1 MPLTLRPKNDI
12 LSTMISSV
20 LAGDIV
26 SDIAAISTVRQF
38 LEGAASTQADLDYD
52 LYALLQSF
60 YITSAEGVDL
70 DTRGLDYGLAR
81 DSGQAAS
88 DPVVF
93 TRLTQT
99 IDDIPLP
106 AQQVV
111 QATLSDGTT
120 VLYRS
125 LGDAVLAASGRSVSG
140 PAPGTA
146 LTAGVN
152 DQVSLNVDG
161 DGVRTLTLGAQ
172 STATAIAAA
181 IQAAVRALAALNP
194 SHQPAYTTFRADYSV
209 TMPGVY
215 TLRSGTAGPSSSV
228 VVSATTGSTTLKLG
242 LGAGGLESVGMDS
255 LSVPVICDSIGVIG
269 NVSAGQINELTTQA
283 TGIDTVSNPL
293 AFSNGREPASDD
305 AYRQDVRAYILGL
318 GRGTQDSILRAVYA
332 TLGSDGQ
339 RHVFAAQALYGVGTV
354 QVFVCDGRSVTV
366 GAQSDTVQDVQN
378 ELDGLGS
385 EPGGWIAGGA
395 TVGVASCSILQVP
408 IAVTV
413 TVGPTPNLVQAQQ
426 AIRNALYTLVFQWP
440 IGEALSYSV
449 VARRIDETIVEVL
462 NVVFTLPAAFSTTPT
477 SVVEGGI
484 GSKIMP
490 AEIVVTVVRA

>member
-1 MPLTLRPKNDI
+1 MPLTLRAKNEI
-12 LSTMISSV
+12 LSTMINSV
-20 LAGDIV
+20 LSGDIV

-70 DTRGLDYGLAR
+70 DTRGLDMGLAR

-99 IDDIPLP
+99 IDDVPLP
-106 AQQVV
+106 APQVV

-140 PAPGTA
+140 PAPATS
-146 LTAGVN
+146 LTAGAN
-152 DQVSLNVDG
+152 DQVSLNLDG
-161 DGVRTLTLGAQ
+161 DGVRTFTLGTQ
-172 STATAIAAA
+172 LTGTAIAAA
-181 IQAAVRALAALNP
+181 IQAAVRALAAIGP
-194 SHQPAYTTFRADYSV
+194 SHQDAYTTFRCDYSL
-209 TMPGVY
+209 TTPGVY
-215 TLRSGTAGPSSSV
+215 TLRSGTAGPTSSV
-228 VVSATTGSTTLKLG
+228 VVSATAGSTALKLG
-242 LGAGGLESVGMDS
+242 LAAGGLEAVGMDS
-255 LSVPVICDSIGVIG
+255 ISIPVLCDRIGVIG

-366 GAQSDTVQDVQN
+366 GAQGDVISDVQN

-385 EPGGWIAGGA
+385 EPGGWIPGGA
-395 TVGVASCSILQVP
+395 TVGVAACPIL
-408 IAVTV
+408 TV
-413 TVGPTPNLVQAQQ
+413 DVDVLVALGPTPNLVQAQQ
-426 AIRNALYTLVFQWP
+426 ALRNAVYALLYNWP
-440 IGEALSYSV
+440 VGQSLSYAV
-449 VARRIDETIVEVL
+449 LTRRIDDTVAEMLGVNYTM
-462 NVVFTLPAAFSTTPT
+462 PAAFSTSPT
-477 SVVEGGI
+477 SDIVVSI
-484 GSKIMP
+484 GTKIMP
-490 AEIVVTVVRA
+490 GSISIEVQRA

>member
-1 MPLTLRPKNDI
+1 MPLTLRAKNEI

-20 LAGDIV
+20 LSGDIV
-26 SDIAAISTVRQF
+26 SDIAPISSARQF

-52 LYALLQSF
+52 LYALVRSF
-60 YITSAEGVDL
+60 LITTAKGIDL
-70 DTRGLDYGLAR
+70 DQRGLDYGLAR

-99 IDDIPLP
+99 IEDLPLP
-106 AQQVV
+106 APQVV

-125 LGDAVLAASGRSVSG
+125 LGDAVLASSGRSVSG
-140 PAPGTA
+140 PAPATA
-146 LTAGVN
+146 ITAGGN
-152 DQVSLNVDG
+152 DQVSLNLDG
-161 DGVRTLTLGAQ
+161 DGVRTVLLGTQLTG
-172 STATAIAAA
+172 TAIAAA
-181 IQAAVRALAALNP
+181 LQAAVRALAAIGP
-194 SHQPAYTTFRADYSV
+194 SHQNAYTTFRCDYS
-209 TMPGVY
+209 TTTPGAY
-215 TLRSGTAGPSSSV
+215 TLRSGTAGPPSSV
-228 VVSATTGSTTLKLG
+228 VVSATPGSTALKLG
-242 LGAGGLESVGMDS
+242 LAAGGLEAVGMDS
-255 LSVPVICDSIGVIG
+255 ISIPVLCDRIGVIG

-339 RHVFAAQALYGVGTV
+339 RHVFAAQALYGVGSV

-366 GAQSDTVQDVQN
+366 GAQSDVISDVQN

-385 EPGGWIAGGA
+385 EPGGWIAGGTMA
-395 TVGVASCSILQVP
+395 GVAACPIL
-408 IAVTV
+408 TV
-413 TVGPTPNLVQAQQ
+413 DVDVLVILGPTPNLVQAQQ
-426 AIRNALYTLVFQWP
+426 ALQNAVYGLFYNWHVGQ
-440 IGEALSYSV
+440 GLSY
-449 VARRIDETIVEVL
+449 AMLTRRIDDTVAEMLGVNYTM
-462 NVVFTLPAAFSTTPT
+462 PAAFSTNPT
-477 SVVEGGI
+477 SDIVVGI
-484 GSKIMP
+484 G
-490 AEIVVTVVRA
+490 T